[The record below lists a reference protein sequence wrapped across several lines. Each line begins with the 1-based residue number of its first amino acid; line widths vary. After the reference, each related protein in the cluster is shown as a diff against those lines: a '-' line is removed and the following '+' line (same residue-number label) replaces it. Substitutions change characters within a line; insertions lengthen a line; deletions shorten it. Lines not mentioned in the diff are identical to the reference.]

1 MEFFWY
7 YCRTY
12 TGVPNYFFIFF
23 YFFIFSILEQ
33 RIISRFGSIVLEFFW
48 YYCCTVTGMHF
59 IIVNLF
65 SLVLFSALSL
75 CLSHPVFHSCHKYS
89 YLSILCIWDFDKIC
103 FGFLYF
109 RYDFFFLVFYSSL
122 TMDITCLIS

>member
-12 TGVPNYFFIFF
+12 TGVPNYFFIFI
-23 YFFIFSILEQ
+23 YFFSILEQ
-33 RIISRFGSIVLEFFW
+33 RIISRFGSIVVEFFW
-48 YYCCTVTGMHF
+48 YYCCTVTGMLF

-65 SLVLFSALSL
+65 SLVLFSAISLSQ
-75 CLSHPVFHSCHKYS
+75 PIFHSCHKYS

-109 RYDFFFLVFYSSL
+109 RYDFFFFFFWSFIPPSL
-122 TMDITCLIS
+122 WTLLA